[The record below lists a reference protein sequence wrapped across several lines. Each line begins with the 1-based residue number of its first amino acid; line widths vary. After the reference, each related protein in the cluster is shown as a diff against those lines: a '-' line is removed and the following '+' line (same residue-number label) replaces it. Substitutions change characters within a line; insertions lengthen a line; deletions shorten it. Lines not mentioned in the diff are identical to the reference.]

1 MTQAY
6 SFWKKNIDLFLLLLI
21 SFAVILSSL
30 FIYLK
35 SIDKNVQNY
44 STYQQKLQNMI
55 ALDLTLDNIFLKT
68 FRYIDN
74 DLIVKT
80 SQTFEKDIR
89 LIEQSSFR
97 EEFGQG
103 SYDKLLNIDELF
115 HKKMDLIVHFQSA
128 NARATN
134 AIHYL
139 FDLRKTIEEK
149 YPDNQS
155 AHILLNSVFFE
166 LGRVLMGLPLSTITV
181 DEELMQIENYKTVD
195 KFFGYFYRQ
204 TKLFLA
210 DAELINV
217 KLSSNQKI
225 HLHDAVKILLSDLS
239 QQYERNIYQQKLI
252 TMSFFVLAFLILIIL
267 FFNYRRVKQTSLE
280 LKAFRYAVENS
291 DNAIVITNAERKI
304 QYANETFELHTGYK
318 IEEVMG
324 ENPNV
329 LKSNLHSD
337 DFYREM
343 NETLDRGEKWQGELI
358 NKRKD
363 GALLYEKASIVPI
376 IVNGELVQYLAIKL
390 DITEY
395 IETQQKMQQSAVA
408 FETIGE
414 GILITDEERKIIS
427 VNPAFI
433 KMFGY
438 TAEELIG
445 KEPTVVS
452 SSEDHTLFYQ
462 KLRKTLASKDRWSGR
477 VEGITK
483 SGMLIPVWLTITV
496 VRDEEGNIQN
506 SIVIY
511 TSLQEIIEME
521 ERVDF
526 LAYHDDL
533 TKLPNRTYIER
544 ELADI
549 FELARLSGEKVAL
562 LFIDLDRFKVI
573 NDTLGHHIGDGML
586 IVLSERIKKVVG
598 ANDLLARFGGDE
610 FVVVMNAVQEKRDAG
625 LLAEKILAVIKK
637 PIRVKDYHLNTTAS
651 IGIALYPDD
660 GDEINVMIKHAD
672 GAMYHAKERG
682 KDNYQFYTRQ
692 LSVDMH
698 MRHDLEQKLLHAI
711 EKNELSLVYQPQYD
725 LKSRKVIGVEALLR
739 WSSPELGQ
747 VPPDHFIPVAE
758 ETGMIVEIGKFVLE
772 KASRAYML
780 WREEG
785 LELSWIAVNLSSVQ
799 FRQSDLLE
807 DFSEIIKRTGIPAE
821 NIEMEITERCM
832 MENTEENLLIL
843 TGFKK
848 IGCSISIDDFGTG
861 YSSMNYLKSFSLDK
875 IKIDKSFVDNL
886 PSDDNNREVSMAI
899 IALSQSLGYQVIA
912 EGIEN
917 KAQEDFLRE
926 QGCDYGQGY
935 YFSRPLKSEA
945 LMSFI
950 RNR

>member
-1 MTQAY
+1 MD
-6 SFWKKNIDLFLLLLI
+6 KFLLLLI
-21 SFAVILSSL
+21 FFALILSFL
-30 FIYLK
+30 FLYLQK
-35 SIDKNVQNY
+35 IDGDIKNYDN
-44 STYQQKLQNMI
+44 YQQKLEKLI
-55 ALDLTLDNIFLKT
+55 SLDHQFENFFLRAY
-68 FRYIDN
+68 RYIDY
-74 DLIVKT
+74 DET
-80 SQTFEKDIR
+80 SRVSREFEESLDFLKKSN
-89 LIEQSSFR
+89 IEK
-97 EEFGQG
+97 EFGQHIHKHIENIENM
-103 SYDKLLNIDELF
+103 YEQKLQLLEHFKTLNSR
-115 HKKMDLIVHFQSA
+115 V
-128 NARATN
+128 TN
-134 AIHYL
+134 SIHYL
-139 FDLRKTIEEK
+139 YDLRKTIDKK
-149 YPDNQS
+149 YAGDSEQQE
-155 AHILLNSVFFE
+155 LLDQVFFTIGQLLMDLPFDQKKLNKNILE
-166 LGRVLMGLPLSTITV
+166 LKHYSK
-181 DEELMQIENYKTVD
+181 EYQE
-195 KFFGYFYRQ
+195 FGYFYQQSKQFFSDIEVIKKKLVQNREI
-204 TKLFLA
+204 KLFDEIDHTIQGLV
-210 DAELINV
+210 DY
-217 KLSSNQKI
+217 
-225 HLHDAVKILLSDLS
+225 
-239 QQYERNIYQQKLI
+239 YEYNRDQQKVI
-252 TMSFFVLAFLILIIL
+252 TFSFFVFAFLILIIL
-267 FFNYRRVKQTSLE
+267 MFKYQQVRRTTRE
-280 LKAFRYAVENS
+280 LQAFRYAIENS
-291 DNAIVITNAERKI
+291 DNAIVITDKDRHIE
-304 QYANETFELHTGYK
+304 YVNEAFELHTGYTK
-318 IEEVMG
+318 DEVFG
-324 ENPNV
+324 ENPNL
-329 LKSNLHSD
+329 LKSDLLSD
-337 DFYREM
+337 DFYKEM

-549 FELARLSGEKVAL
+549 FELAGLSGEKVAL

-610 FVVVMNAVQEKRDAG
+610 FVVVINAVQEKRDAG

-672 GAMYHAKERG
+672 GAMYHAKDRG